1 MYSLKQKIYLMS
13 LLCLS
18 SLLVACA
25 GEGEGEGYKE
35 VVITPTII
43 SQGISAFSEE
53 LSGRKISL
61 YKSEDDLKE
70 DFLDYDN
77 LQIPLNFTKNT
88 YFLVKTAQRHYK
100 NDAKIILNDLISYE
114 YKNTAGIEKNK
125 LVIDLT
131 YIYKVFSETASS
143 LCDFEEEKSAH
154 YVLFSVPKPHAYVI
168 FLESKRVETCQ

>member
-25 GEGEGEGYKE
+25 GEDEGYKE

-88 YFLVKTAQRHYK
+88 YFLVKTAQRHY
-100 NDAKIILNDLISYE
+100 
-114 YKNTAGIEKNK
+114 
-125 LVIDLT
+125 
-131 YIYKVFSETASS
+131 
-143 LCDFEEEKSAH
+143 
-154 YVLFSVPKPHAYVI
+154 
-168 FLESKRVETCQ
+168 